1 MTIRPALREDQR
13 AQKGMGPW
21 VLAGG
26 PFGAYNHGMSTK
38 HLLPAA
44 SLLLVISAVSAS
56 AEGFDAEAVA
66 KACMNP
72 SVNLEMAPLEP
83 EEKARRE
90 ERGESSD
97 AARADSLLAGRAEV
111 DERAD
116 GSAAI
121 SWKRGRGSK
130 GVADCRRRL
139 EKVFKKFGGKVSFK
153 KDEESRVVKE
163 GKKGVEAVP
172 AEVRKTPGDAGLQG
186 RFFDS
191 SKDRAPGAD
200 APAVAAGAP
209 SGAVPAPKADPRP
222 RAAMP
227 PSFTRPAT
235 EPPLPPVP
243 GAANLLGAAAQAYRG
258 GKVLT
263 RTAGMTIDTDGDLS
277 NADPALARMARRD
290 PYRQSG
296 TSMRYANGRSLDPT
310 RVPYVVVP
318 LKSNMAKIG
327 DLVVVEYGGRSVL
340 AVVGDKGPAHRF
352 GEGSMAL
359 AKQLGINPSG
369 VSGGVSGGVRYT
381 FLGRNVGRVRGHDEM
396 LTALETH
403 QSAILAAR

>member
-1 MTIRPALREDQR
+1 M
-13 AQKGMGPW
+13 
-21 VLAGG
+21 LAGG
-26 PFGAYNHGMSTK
+26 PFGAYNHVMSAK

-44 SLLLVISAVSAS
+44 ALILAVSAPS
-56 AEGFDAEAVA
+56 ARADGFDAEAVS

-72 SVNLEMAPLEP
+72 SIELEMAPMSA
-83 EEKARRE
+83 EEKAGRE

-97 AARADSLLAGRAEV
+97 AARADSLLQGRAEV
-111 DERAD
+111 DENAD
-116 GSAAI
+116 GSASI
-121 SWKRGRGSK
+121 SWRRGKGSK

-139 EKVFKKFGGKVSFK
+139 EKVFKKFGDKVSFK
-153 KDEESRVVKE
+153 KEGESRVTKE

-191 SKDRAPGAD
+191 SKERAPGAD
-200 APAVAAGAP
+200 APSAAGGAP
-209 SGAVPAPKADPRP
+209 SAAVPTPRPDPRP
-222 RAAMP
+222 RASMP
-227 PSFTRPAT
+227 PSFTRPTT
-235 EPPLPPVP
+235 EPPLPPAS
-243 GAANLLGAAAQAYRG
+243 GAADLLAAAAQAYRG
-258 GKVLT
+258 GRTVTK
-263 RTAGMTIDTDGDLS
+263 TAGMTIDTDGDLS
-277 NADPALARMARRD
+277 QADPALARLARRD

-318 LKSNMAKIG
+318 LKSNLAKLG
-327 DLVVVEYGGRSVL
+327 DLVVVEYRGRSVL

-381 FLGRNVGRVRGHDEM
+381 FLGRGVGRVGGNEEM
-396 LTALETH
+396 LSALEAH
-403 QSAILAAR
+403 QTAILASR